1 MPTPAYEYVSNLRN
15 NLTQLLVEYTEL
27 EQGGG
32 GTTPPPSGSNA
43 SGIPCPTGDL
53 SGWKLIWHDDFDEDF
68 AVGAFPG
75 PYADKLLAYPDN
87 YYDTSGN
94 GQYNPKTTLSAADSI
109 LRKHIHTKDG
119 QPQVCAPVPKI
130 DGTDIKWP
138 GQLFGRYEV
147 CIRFPDDLP
156 GYKVAWL
163 LWPDYGTNTQ
173 HKKGGTGE
181 NVSGGIGEIDY
192 PENDLDQHEH
202 IGGFMHRM
210 NATVGNDQYSM
221 GNKACD
227 TTKWHVY
234 TIEWSR
240 GLCRFLLDGT
250 EIGKTTERVPD
261 NHADGCPGSM
271 HWVLQTETTLDGV
284 VPDPDVQGDIEIDWI
299 AIWAKT

>member
-1 MPTPAYEYVSNLRN
+1 MPTPAFEYVQELRD
-15 NLTQLLVEYTEL
+15 NLTQLLTEYTEL

-32 GTTPPPSGSNA
+32 TTPPPSTGNA
-43 SGIPCPTGDL
+43 SGIPCPGEDL
-53 SGWKLIWHDDFDEDF
+53 PGWELIWNDDFDEDF

-75 PYADKLLAYPDN
+75 PYGDKLLAYPDN

-130 DGTDIKWP
+130 PNGSAIKWP

-202 IGGFMHRM
+202 IGGFMHRL
-210 NATVGNDQYSM
+210 NATAGNDQYSM

-227 TTKWHVY
+227 TTQWHVY

-240 GLCRFLLDGT
+240 NLCRFLLDGA

-284 VPDPDVQGDIEIDWI
+284 VPDPDVAGDIEIDWI
-299 AIWAKT
+299 AIWAKA